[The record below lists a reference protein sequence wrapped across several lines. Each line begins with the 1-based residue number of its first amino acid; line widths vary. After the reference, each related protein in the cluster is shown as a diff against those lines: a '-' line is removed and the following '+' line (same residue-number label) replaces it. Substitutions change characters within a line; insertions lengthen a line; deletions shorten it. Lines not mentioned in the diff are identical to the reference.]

1 MTKESKQ
8 FEKDV
13 WAFVKKLDKSAE
25 VLFDCKI
32 PDKDTGSPR
41 QVDAWINAK
50 IGKHFPISI
59 LVSCKSHKR
68 KLNITHIESFA
79 AEVRSTGASTGV
91 IYSSSDFTRPAL
103 KKATSYGLSCCRLF
117 RYEPAEIPQQ
127 LIVWVYC
134 CIPIPRMKVK
144 PLQALKKKGIT
155 SWNDF
160 LKIKVNKNQTLS
172 DCIIERLCQDEENS
186 FKQFSKDKPFP
197 TDWTI
202 EGNFCSYND
211 PSLKFNIIVQGI
223 WKLFRGRIEAHLL
236 RGSYCFQNK
245 SFRGGMFS
253 PIIDMIN
260 FPGPDWEEI
269 DKKSIYPIPK
279 NISIISITPNFE
291 QMLLNT
297 VKNKK
302 FLFK

>member
-1 MTKESKQ
+1 MTKKSKQ

-59 LVSCKSHKR
+59 LVSCKNHKR

-79 AEVRSTGASTGV
+79 AEVRSTKASTGV
-91 IYSSSDFTRPAL
+91 IYSSSGFTRPAL

-117 RYEPAEIPQQ
+117 RDEPAEIPQQ
-127 LIVWVYC
+127 LIVWAYC
-134 CIPIPRMKVK
+134 CIPMPRMRVE
-144 PLQALKKKGIT
+144 PLQALKKKGIIY
-155 SWNDF
+155 WNDL

-172 DCIIERLCQDEENS
+172 DCVIERLYQDE
-186 FKQFSKDKPFP
+186 KKAFSQCPKDKPFP
-197 TDWTI
+197 KDWTI
-202 EGNFCSYND
+202 YGNFCSYND
-211 PSLKFNIIVQGI
+211 PSLKFTINIQGI
-223 WKLFRGRIEAHLL
+223 WKLFRGRVETHLL
-236 RGSYCFQNK
+236 KGSYCFKNE
-245 SFRGGMFS
+245 SFRGSMTS
-253 PIIDMIN
+253 PIIDLVN
-260 FPGPDWEEI
+260 FPGPGWEEI
-269 DKKSIYPIPK
+269 DKESNYALPK
-279 NISIISITPNFE
+279 NISILSITPNFE

-302 FLFK
+302 LLLK